1 MDNCIYHND
10 MDIVKNL
17 ESLEKYDIKTFLNLI
32 LEIKDKNLRQA
43 KFYEYGLFLGLDNI
57 NNIIRLY
64 KNDELCNV
72 ANKVLNKIY
81 LSDINI
87 KAVFVILTRNINLIL
102 KEFFITKNDIEK
114 LAYIKNVYYFFGG
127 QSKLYLYLISFIKD
141 KDILYLLNTNN
152 NQDKLINS
160 EFKQYNISQ
169 EITFGV
175 ELEVVHKEY
184 NKFKNIPAL
193 YKEYSVT
200 TDETVSNGIE
210 VISPILHY
218 NSNDLS
224 TLKKVCDTLKARD
237 FTTDYTCGGHIHIGA
252 NYLTSKKDYIMLLY
266 LYVNCENIFYK
277 ITDKA
282 WTQKRSLVLLY
293 ADLIREKIFKTI
305 RDGTLDNID
314 DYKEYITL
322 LKGITSTKNYGLNL
336 HYINN
341 IEKNTIE
348 FRMPNGEIDF
358 NELLANIT
366 LFVKLISV
374 SHDINML
381 DNNYKWFIAKRI
393 GSEKNEQKRLE
404 LLLSLLFDSEK
415 EKRIYKERYVSNTRI
430 SNLTMNNNYKYESV
444 NIDGN
449 GNLKLKKT

>member
-1 MDNCIYHND
+1 MAF
-10 MDIVKNL
+10 
-17 ESLEKYDIKTFLNLI
+17 IK
-32 LEIKDKNLRQA
+32 
-43 KFYEYGLFLGLDNI
+43 
-57 NNIIRLY
+57 
-64 KNDELCNV
+64 
-72 ANKVLNKIY
+72 
-81 LSDINI
+81 S
-87 KAVFVILTRNINLIL
+87 
-102 KEFFITKNDIEK
+102 
-114 LAYIKNVYYFFGG
+114 VYYFYGV
-127 QSKLYLYLISFIKD
+127 QSKLYVYLIIFIKD

-152 NQDKLINS
+152 DRYKLINS
-160 EFKQYNISQ
+160 EFKHYNIPH

-193 YKEYSVT
+193 YREYSVT
-200 TDETVSNGIE
+200 IDDTVSNGIE

-224 TLKKVCDTLKARD
+224 TLEKVCDTLQASG
-237 FTTDYTCGGHIHIGA
+237 FTTDYTCGGYIHIGA
-252 NYLTSKKDYIMLLY
+252 NYLTSKKDYTMLLY

-282 WTQKRSLVLLY
+282 WSQKRSLVLLY
-293 ADLIREKIFKTI
+293 ADLIKEKIFKTI

-341 IEKNTIE
+341 KEKNTIE

-366 LFVKLISV
+366 LLVKLISV

-381 DNNYKWFIAKRI
+381 DDSNHKWFIAKRI
-393 GSEKNEQKRLE
+393 GKEKNEQKRLD

-430 SNLTMNNNYKYESV
+430 SNLTMNNNYKYESI

-449 GNLKLKKT
+449 GNLKLKKS